1 MPATDHTTGEL
12 FSQYLAMRGET
23 RRRILDVVRL
33 DTTQYELEFV
43 GKDMIQFGSDDD
55 DSPLVKWIDSFF
67 SAVDAA
73 SSRGPTGQGEK

>member
-1 MPATDHTTGEL
+1 
-12 FSQYLAMRGET
+12 
-23 RRRILDVVRL
+23 
-33 DTTQYELEFV
+33 LEFV